1 MAYVTPETNR
11 RRIVALGAV
20 IAVHGVMALAILT
33 GFAGGVI
40 RIIEKQHLPS
50 WNFVPPREKIT
61 PPPAPSPAPHTRSK
75 EAKPDVPD
83 PRDPMIDSKIDLGP
97 LTLPPIPTGGELGTG
112 DLPPLPPPSPSGFT
126 PRAAKPLGAPGKW
139 VSDADYPAG
148 ALHRGQQGASAF
160 ELTIGPDGRVRDCRI
175 TRSSGSA
182 DLDAATCAKVSERAS
197 FTPAR
202 DAHGDLVA
210 GSFSGVIR
218 WRIPE

>member
-20 IAVHGVMALAILT
+20 GAVHGVMALMLLT
-33 GFAGGVI
+33 GFAGG
-40 RIIEKQHLPS
+40 IIKEFKRQALPA
-50 WNFVPPREKIT
+50 WTYMP
-61 PPPAPSPAPHTRSK
+61 PPPAPSPVPDMKPVPHTRDT
-75 EAKPDVPD
+75 APKPD
-83 PRDPMIDSKIDLGP
+83 
-97 LTLPPIPTGGELGTG
+97 LTLPLPPIGDSGLRIDPGPLPPIGSELGGGT
-112 DLPPLPPPSPSGFT
+112 LPPLPPPSPSPSFT
-126 PRAAKPLGAPGKW
+126 PRAAKPLGMPGKW

-160 ELTIGPDGRVRDCRI
+160 ELAIGPDGRVRDCRI